1 MNAFLW
7 FLLPMTFMVFIFGI
21 DSSNKLKRMQGRIKS
36 LERKRKGNKRMS
48 QFLKEMIGKKPTIM
62 SESIGTKNW
71 LVKWLVNWLVV
82 DVDEEW
88 VKLSMTDKKGQIKTK
103 LIRIED
109 IRSIEL

>member
-36 LERKRKGNKRMS
+36 LERKRKGNKTMS
-48 QFLKEMIGKKPTIM
+48 RFLKEMIGKKPTIM
-62 SESIGTKNW
+62 SESIGNN
-71 LVKWLVNWLVV
+71 NWLVV

-88 VKLSMTDKKGQIKTK
+88 VKLSTTDKKGQTKTK

>member
-7 FLLPMTFMVFIFGI
+7 FLFPMTFMVFIFGI
-21 DSSNKLKRMQGRIKS
+21 DSPNKLKRMQGRIKS
-36 LERKRKGNKRMS
+36 LERKRKGDKTML

-62 SESIGTKNW
+62 SESIGTN
-71 LVKWLVNWLVV
+71 NWLVV

-88 VKLSMTDKKGQIKTK
+88 VKLSMTDKKGQTKTK

-109 IRSIEL
+109 IWSIEL

>member
-7 FLLPMTFMVFIFGI
+7 FLFPMTFMVFIFGI
-21 DSSNKLKRMQGRIKS
+21 DSPNKLKRMQGRIKS
-36 LERKRKGNKRMS
+36 LERKRKGDKTMS

-62 SESIGTKNW
+62 SESIGTN
-71 LVKWLVNWLVV
+71 NWLVV

-88 VKLSMTDKKGQIKTK
+88 VKLSMTDKKGQTKTK

>member
-7 FLLPMTFMVFIFGI
+7 FLLPMTFMVFIFGIDWI

-36 LERKRKGNKRMS
+36 LERKRKGNKTISR
-48 QFLKEMIGKKPTIM
+48 FLKEMIGKKPTIM
-62 SESIGTKNW
+62 SESIGTNN
-71 LVKWLVNWLVV
+71 WLVNWLVV

-88 VKLSMTDKKGQIKTK
+88 VKLSMTDKKGQTKTK
-103 LIRIED
+103 LICIED

>member
-7 FLLPMTFMVFIFGI
+7 FLLPMTFMVFIFGIDWI

-36 LERKRKGNKRMS
+36 LERKRKGNKTISR
-48 QFLKEMIGKKPTIM
+48 FLKEMIGKKPTIM
-62 SESIGTKNW
+62 SESIGTN
-71 LVKWLVNWLVV
+71 NWLVV

-88 VKLSMTDKKGQIKTK
+88 VKLSMTDKKGQTKTK